1 MAIQVPPEFEPLIN
15 RQIASGRFQRPED
28 VIRAALTNLE
38 NGQYLFI
45 SARDSQGT
53 SDLAKRLPEPI
64 GEVAEDFHFAD
75 IPRSA
80 GWVVEPIHTSASE
93 RLPVFL
99 GTE

>member
-28 VIRAALTNLE
+28 VIRAALTTLE
-38 NGQYLFI
+38 SVQYLVV
-45 SARDSQGT
+45 SHHGTTDSIDRQ
-53 SDLAKRLPEPI
+53 RLPEPI
-64 GEVAEDFHFAD
+64 GEVAHEFHFAD

-80 GWVVEPIHTSASE
+80 GREVQAIHTSASD

-99 GTE
+99 AAE